1 MAIYDFNTINTVI
14 PIEDVLAYHGIESNG
29 KGWYRIRPEDDTPSA
44 HIDKA
49 KIGNA
54 IHDFGGGVVVGDRVK
69 NTLNPISLTMYNYP

>member
-14 PIEDVLAYHGIESNG
+14 PIEDVLAYHGIEFNG

-54 IHDFGGGVVVGDRVK
+54 IHDFGGVVVVGDRVK
-69 NTLNPISLTMYNYP
+69 NTLNPVLVTKTPN